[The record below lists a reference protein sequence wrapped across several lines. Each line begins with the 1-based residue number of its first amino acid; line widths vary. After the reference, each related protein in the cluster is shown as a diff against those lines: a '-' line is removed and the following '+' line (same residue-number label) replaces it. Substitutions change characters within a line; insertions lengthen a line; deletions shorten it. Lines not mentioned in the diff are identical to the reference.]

1 MKLPVNNLIEL
12 DQRFKEV
19 IEKFGVIELEKKTDP
34 YKSLVKA
41 IIYQQL
47 SGKAAS
53 TIYKRFLN
61 LYPSKHPTESQLIST
76 ELHVL
81 RSVGLSNRKSEYIK
95 TIAKFFTENKIS
107 IKDFEKMSDEEIRK
121 QLITIKGI
129 GHWTIDIFLM
139 FTLNRLDVFPVLDLG
154 IKKGFAKF
162 FELKNMPSEKFMI
175 KKANKWKPFQSIAA
189 HYFWSIADDLK
200 KY

>member
-12 DQRFKEV
+12 DPRFKEV

-34 YKSLVKA
+34 YKSLVKT

-47 SGKAAS
+47 SGKAAG

-76 ELHVL
+76 ELHIL

-95 TIAKFFTENKIS
+95 TIAKFFNENKIS

-129 GHWTIDIFLM
+129 GHWTIDMFLM

>member
-12 DQRFKEV
+12 DPRFKKV
-19 IEKFGVIELEKKTDP
+19 IEKFGVIELKKKTDP
-34 YKSLVKA
+34 YTSLVKT

-47 SGKAAS
+47 SGKAAG

-61 LYPSKHPTESQLIST
+61 LYPLKHPTKSQLINT
-76 ELHVL
+76 EFHVL

-95 TIAKFFTENKIS
+95 AIAKFFNENKIS
-107 IKDFEKMSDEEIRK
+107 IKDFKNMSDEEIRK

-129 GHWTIDIFLM
+129 GHWTIDMFLM

-162 FELKNMPSEKFMI
+162 FGLKNMPSESFMN
-175 KKANKWKPFQSIAA
+175 KKANKWKPYRSIAA
-189 HYFWSIADDLK
+189 HYFWSISDN
-200 KY
+200 

>member
-12 DQRFKEV
+12 DPRFKEV